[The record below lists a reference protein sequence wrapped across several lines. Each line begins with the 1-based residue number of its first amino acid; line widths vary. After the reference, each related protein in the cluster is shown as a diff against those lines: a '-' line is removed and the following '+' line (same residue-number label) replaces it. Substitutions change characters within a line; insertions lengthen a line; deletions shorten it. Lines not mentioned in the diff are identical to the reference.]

1 MTYFFT
7 VTVFFFFGGQVRGTE
22 RERSYDPLVQKTLVK
37 PFFSLSPKTKPC
49 PFFQSTKILFV
60 TLLITLTTH
69 RPSLDTTED
78 QTAHHN
84 FISSAIKPL

>member
-7 VTVFFFFGGQVRGTE
+7 ITVFFWRASERNRE

-37 PFFSLSPKTKPC
+37 PFLSLSPKTKPC

-69 RPSLDTTED
+69 RPSLDTTEG